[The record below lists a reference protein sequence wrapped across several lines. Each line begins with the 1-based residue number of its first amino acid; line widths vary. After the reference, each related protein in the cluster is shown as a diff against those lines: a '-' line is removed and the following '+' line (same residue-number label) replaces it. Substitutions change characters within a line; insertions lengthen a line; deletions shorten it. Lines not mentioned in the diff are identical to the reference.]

1 MSFDRASLEAEIK
14 RLKCEKKAVFDKAGG
29 GLVSKEWVLSRHE
42 RLDTQ
47 IAEAHRKLAAHAMEP
62 LAAATARP
70 TSRPATDEIL
80 AIESERITGIR
91 TCDDINAE
99 KAELPS
105 QVQFIPAQ
113 TNGPTR
119 PRQTLGESVQA
130 DPPMLSGGANGRPL
144 QSSVSGLA
152 LDPEAEDTP
161 VSLEYAEPN
170 GPDWSKLPF
179 DDPDPEAAAAE
190 PKPPNEPPPNE
201 ADKPK
206 PNSGTTPLD
215 PWVVLEPV
223 AKPFMDPPLFAGRD
237 KSAGR
242 SNDRRQGRP
251 PPESGADDVLPEP
264 PLQLLWGNETTP
276 ALDDVDLVEGVLME
290 RSAVVV

>member
-62 LAAATARP
+62 LVAATARP
-70 TSRPATDEIL
+70 TSRLATDEIH
-80 AIESERITGIR
+80 AIESEPITGIR
-91 TCDDINAE
+91 MRDMRDDNNAE

-119 PRQTLGESVQA
+119 PRQTPGESVQA

-161 VSLEYAEPN
+161 ASLEQAEPN

-179 DDPDPEAAAAE
+179 DDPDSEADAAE
-190 PKPPNEPPPNE
+190 SKPPNEPPPNG
-201 ADKPK
+201 ADKPR
-206 PNSGTTPLD
+206 PNSGTTPVD
-215 PWVVLEPV
+215 PWAVLEPV
-223 AKPFMDPPLFAGRD
+223 AKPFMDPPPFAGRD

-264 PLQLLWGNETTP
+264 PLPLLWGN
-276 ALDDVDLVEGVLME
+276 
-290 RSAVVV
+290 